1 MTKKRLALK
10 ITAGV
15 GALLL
20 IVFCLFMAA
29 SFLGNPLS
37 TWLSQN
43 TAQSYANKTY
53 PTRSWTAEESNYN
66 FKWGTYVVRLSSGEN
81 IDERF
86 TVEVRGGEIVSDMY
100 QEDIVEYGAVRW
112 RIAEEYDKEIRP
124 LLDQIMGKENHTSY
138 ISPYFSDTIPT
149 EGIIH
154 DITHGMALS
163 EQAVDSCGIELM
175 VRTTVSSPD
184 AKTGTSL
191 LKQVQQALQANAY
204 EPPYYYLVLEPEN
217 PHGKGL
223 SAQISR
229 EELEKLDEAEL
240 AEFLENANPFADTK
254 EKE

>member
-20 IVFCLFMAA
+20 IMFCAFAA
-29 SFLGNPLS
+29 MSFLGNPLS
-37 TWLSQN
+37 AWLSKN

-53 PTRSWTAEESNYN
+53 PARSWTAEESNYN
-66 FKWGTYVVRLSSGEN
+66 FKWGAYVVRLSSGEN

-86 TVEVRGGEIVSDMY
+86 TVEVRGGEIVSDTY

-138 ISPYFSDTIPT
+138 ISPHFFETVPT
-149 EGIIH
+149 EG
-154 DITHGMALS
+154 ITHGMALS
-163 EQAVDSCGIELM
+163 EQAVNSCGIELM
-175 VRTTVSSPD
+175 VRTTVSSSD
-184 AKTGTSL
+184 AKTGAAL
-191 LKQVQQALQANAY
+191 LKQVQKTLQTNAY

-217 PHGKGL
+217 PKDKGL

-229 EELEKLDEAEL
+229 EELEKLDEAAL

-254 EKE
+254 E

>member
-20 IVFCLFMAA
+20 IMFCAFAA
-29 SFLGNPLS
+29 MSFLGNPLS
-37 TWLSQN
+37 AWLSKN

-53 PTRSWTAEESNYN
+53 PARSWTAEESNYN
-66 FKWGTYVVRLSSGEN
+66 FKWGAYVVRLSSGEN

-86 TVEVRGGEIVSDMY
+86 TVEVRGGEIVSDTY

-138 ISPYFSDTIPT
+138 ISPHFFETVPT
-149 EGIIH
+149 EG
-154 DITHGMALS
+154 ITHGMALS
-163 EQAVDSCGIELM
+163 EQAVNSCGIELM
-175 VRTTVSSPD
+175 VRTTVSSSD
-184 AKTGTSL
+184 AKTGAAL
-191 LKQVQQALQANAY
+191 LKQVQKTLQTNAY
-204 EPPYYYLVLEPEN
+204 QPPYYYLVLEPEN
-217 PHGKGL
+217 PQDKGL

-229 EELEKLDEAEL
+229 EELEKLDEAAL

-254 EKE
+254 E